1 MKRKSIS
8 TTEQNDE
15 HFKRLCD
22 ELGEDTIKKLHR
34 AFTLTAAAVYSRAE
48 QHAQAQLR
56 KPQTRREKS
65 PEKPL

>member
-1 MKRKSIS
+1 MKRRSIS

-34 AFTLTAAAVYSRAE
+34 AFTLTAAAVYRRAE

-56 KPQTRREKS
+56 KQQTKRQKS
-65 PEKPL
+65 LENPL